1 MRVRP
6 CNTNTYVPFKG
17 QDKDFKVPKYD
28 VSTAEGYK
36 AAWQDYW
43 WKDHAFLR
51 KNFQNA
57 HKISDKMWRTNQP
70 SPEQLAEWKEK
81 GIKTIVN
88 LRGDTDSSFTALEK
102 DACAKLGLNLVF
114 FKVESRGAPDPEIM
128 RGLEKALKE
137 IEYPALMHCKSG
149 ADRAGFASVF
159 YLYRIEGLPL
169 EEARQQLNIK
179 YLHVSAGK
187 TGILGHFWDEFDKA
201 QKETGIEFWDWV
213 DNIYD
218 RTKLRAEFK
227 PTKIG
232 NWLVDTFLHRE

>member
-1 MRVRP
+1 MAK
-6 CNTNTYVPFKG
+6 F
-17 QDKDFKVPKYD
+17 D
-28 VSTAEGYK
+28 VSTPEGRK
-36 AAWQDYW
+36 LAWDDYW

-57 HKISDKMWRTNQP
+57 HQISDKMWRTNQP
-70 SPEQLAEWKEK
+70 SPEQLEVWRDK

-102 DACAKLGLNLVF
+102 EACEKLGLNLLF

-128 RGLEKALKE
+128 RPLEASLKSL
-137 IEYPALMHCKSG
+137 EYPALMHCKSG

-159 YLYRIEGLPL
+159 YLYRIEGIPL
-169 EEARQQLNIK
+169 IEARKQLALK

-201 QKETGIEFWDWV
+201 QKATGIEFWDWV
-213 DNIYD
+213 ENVYD

-227 PTKIG
+227 PTPVG
-232 NWLVDTFLHRE
+232 SWLVDRVLGRE